1 MAQHLTE
8 EEQIEALKRWWKEN
22 WLSVVLPIVVAVVG
36 YVGWTLWQDN
46 REQRAQVASDQY
58 QQLLEMVEVEPGSDL
73 TDEQKTNVRA
83 QATSIMEQFGDSMYA
98 DLSGLVLAKLAV
110 EDDNYQEAES
120 ILRTVAAQSDN
131 AGLVQLANARL
142 AKVLLNLGK
151 HDEALSLVGQPQDQA
166 YKSLYSEVRGDI
178 YLAQD
183 KPQEAHTA
191 YQQALEA
198 LDPQQF
204 SRRGLLQVK
213 LDSTAVAEVDL
224 GSVEQAME
232 DSTTAEGDSQVN
244 EEADG
249 AAESELASGDESDIE
264 SAAEA
269 NQ

>member
-8 EEQIEALKRWWKEN
+8 EEQIEALKRWWQEN
-22 WLSVVLPIVVAVVG
+22 WLSIVLPIVVAVVG
-36 YVGWTLWQDN
+36 YVGWTFWQDN
-46 REQRAQVASDQY
+46 REQHAQIASDQY
-58 QQLLEMVEVEPGSDL
+58 QQLLELVEVEPGSDL

-83 QATSIMEQFGDSMYA
+83 QATLIMEQFGDSMYA
-98 DLSGLVLAKLAV
+98 DLSGLLLARFAV
-110 EDDNYQEAES
+110 EDDNYEEAEN

-166 YKSLYSEVRGDI
+166 YKSLYAEIRGDI
-178 YLAQD
+178 YLAQN
-183 KPQEAHTA
+183 KPEEAHTA
-191 YQQALEA
+191 YQEALEV

-213 LDSTAVAEVDL
+213 IDSTSVAGVDVAAAEQVTEETTDGGEAEANIEVDSAAKS
-224 GSVEQAME
+224 G
-232 DSTTAEGDSQVN
+232 AEEN
-244 EEADG
+244 G
-249 AAESELASGDESDIE
+249 AVE

>member
-22 WLSVVLPIVVAVVG
+22 WLSIVLPIVVAVVG
-36 YVGWTLWQDN
+36 YVGWTFWQDN
-46 REQRAQVASDQY
+46 REQRAQAASDQY
-58 QQLLEMVEVEPGSDL
+58 QQLLEMVEVEPGSEL

-83 QATSIMEQFGDSMYA
+83 QATLIMEEFGDSMYA
-98 DLSGLVLAKLAV
+98 DLSGLLLAKLAV
-110 EDDNYQEAES
+110 EGDSYEEAEN

-166 YKSLYSEVRGDI
+166 YKSLYAEIRGDI
-178 YLAQD
+178 YLARN
-183 KPQEAHTA
+183 KPEEAHTA
-191 YQQALEA
+191 YQEAMEA

-213 LDSTAVAEVDL
+213 LDSTSVAEVD
-224 GSVEQAME
+224 VAAAEQTME
-232 DSTTAEGDSQVN
+232 DTSGGS
-244 EEADG
+244 EADANVEPNG
-249 AAESELASGDESDIE
+249 S
-264 SAAEA
+264 AEA
-269 NQ
+269 TQ

>member
-22 WLSVVLPIVVAVVG
+22 WLSIVLPIVVAVVG
-36 YVGWTLWQDN
+36 YVGWTFWQDN

-58 QQLLEMVEVEPGSDL
+58 QQLLEMVEAEPGSEL

-83 QATSIMEQFGDSMYA
+83 QATSIMEEFGDSMYA
-98 DLSGLVLAKLAV
+98 DLSGLLLARLAV
-110 EDDNYQEAES
+110 EDDNYGEAEN

-166 YKSLYSEVRGDI
+166 YKSLYAEIRGDI
-178 YLAQD
+178 YLAQN
-183 KPQEAHTA
+183 KPEEAHTA
-191 YQQALEA
+191 YQEAMEA

-213 LDSTAVAEVDL
+213 LDSTAVSEVDVAA
-224 GSVEQAME
+224 VEP
-232 DSTTAEGDSQVN
+232 AEEITG
-244 EEADG
+244 EGEAD
-249 AAESELASGDESDIE
+249 ANAEPGNP
-264 SAAEA
+264 AEA
-269 NQ
+269 TQ